1 MILFIALVVLI
12 IGLFAEI
19 FRYNKV
25 KANAF
30 SKEEVKKAAAE
41 QVQKIRYKDPVIS
54 CDYCGAKVDTSA
66 QKVCPQCGAPYDKD
80 DEWTSRFKV
89 QDSFINASTQEIIA
103 QREEKAR
110 IKGDEILKRIKNRI
124 RVLVFLNLA
133 LIAIGIFA
141 LVVETGVKIR
151 GNDELNESSFD
162 DYIQADYTIEGDGV
176 LIDENGIKV
185 TVEGFYVE
193 EDALEELRDYQH
205 TSVKIAIKIEN
216 NTKKNLRVNM
226 DCSSINGITKEVN
239 YIYTYDYFKKNS
251 VTDIYEKL
259 SYVPFSDIS
268 EMIFDKIEIRDED
281 YNVVAESDGPVTIT
295 TTADMPENI
304 VDIDTAEQIFTNE
317 KVDIYAV
324 HVFKSEENST
334 QNGYVFYIVNK
345 TNDTYSFERSDF
357 KLNGIKEINAYGARS
372 ATIPAGYTYVSDRAY
387 SYDDDYNDLGDNAL
401 TVSFS
406 FSTEEHPENNFS
418 TGYIDIGALCK

>member
-41 QVQKIRYKDPVIS
+41 QAQKIRYRDPIVS
-54 CDYCGAKVDTSA
+54 CDYCGAKVDTSV
-66 QKVCPQCGAPYDKD
+66 QKVCPHCGAPYDKD
-80 DEWTSRFKV
+80 EEWTSRFEV
-89 QDSFINASTQEIIA
+89 QDSFINKSTQEIIA
-103 QREEKAR
+103 QREEKAK
-110 IKGDEILKRIKNRI
+110 IKGDEILKRIKTRI
-124 RVLVFLNLA
+124 KILVFFN
-133 LIAIGIFA
+133 IAMVA
-141 LVVETGVKIR
+141 LVILAIVVDNHDDIR
-151 GNDELNESSFD
+151 GNDELNENSFD
-162 DYIQADYTIEGDGV
+162 HYIQADYTVDGDGV

-193 EDALEELRDYQH
+193 EDAENELKNYGS
-205 TSVKIAIKIEN
+205 TSIKVAIKVEN
-216 NTKKNLRVNM
+216 STKENLKVLM
-226 DCSSINGITKEVN
+226 DCSSINGVSKEAN
-239 YIYTYDYFKKNS
+239 YIYTYDYFKKKS

-259 SYVPFSDIS
+259 HFVPYTDVS
-268 EMIFDKIEIRDED
+268 EMIFNRIEVRDSD
-281 YNVVAESDGPVTIT
+281 YNVVAISNGPVTIT

-317 KVDIYAV
+317 KVDIYAKYV
-324 HVFKSEENST
+324 VESEEYVSD
-334 QNGYVFYIVNK
+334 NGYVFYIVNK

-357 KLNGIKEINAYGARS
+357 KLNGAKDINAYGANK
-372 ATIPAGYTYVSDRAY
+372 ATIPGGYTYVSSTVY
-387 SYDDDYNDLGDNAL
+387 SNDDDYNELGNNAL

-406 FSTEEHPENNFS
+406 FFTEEHPENNFS
-418 TGYIDIGALCK
+418 TGYIDVSELR